1 VRDCCAKAFQKRE
14 QSLMWEKDEL
24 VFYFLIFILFLILIN
39 LVETKKEKLPI
50 PTVYYT
56 YTNDLSECG

>member
-24 VFYFLIFILFLILIN
+24 VFSFLIFIILFLILIN
-39 LVETKKEKLPI
+39 LVETKKAKLR
-50 PTVYYT
+50 
-56 YTNDLSECG
+56 